1 MNNGQAPAMLI
12 TAFML
17 AAAFVLLLTPIAIIT
32 AKKLGIVDH
41 PNSSLKRHKEPTPYL
56 GGLSILMAIIL
67 TLIIHLTLFV
77 PSINAEHAG
86 LLLGLL
92 LIVSLGLFDDMYGIS
107 PLTKLAFQCLATV
120 IVWTQGLEFFIHQNT
135 LINGIFFFIWMI
147 GISNAF
153 NLVDIMDGLASG
165 IGGIA
170 AFFIALLMFSKGE
183 LFYGLLLCALAGA
196 CLGFLVFNFKP
207 AKIFLGDAGS
217 LAIGFLLA
225 SAAVKWS
232 DVSEGNEVYAPLLVL
247 GIPIFETIYISLLR
261 MKAGKSPLLGSN
273 DHFAKRMVKMGFS
286 IKQTVIFTYGFGL
299 LLGIAALA
307 GTFYSASMIY
317 SITAAIVVFASIGFM
332 LSKVDIHS

>member
-1 MNNGQAPAMLI
+1 VNNGQAPAMLI

-17 AAAFVLLLTPIAIIT
+17 AALFVLILTPFAIIT
-32 AKKLGIVDH
+32 ARKLGIVDQ
-41 PNSSLKRHKEPTPYL
+41 PNSSLKRHTESTPYL
-56 GGLSILMAIIL
+56 GGLSILIAIIL
-67 TLIIHLTLFV
+67 TLMINLTLFDT
-77 PSINAEHAG
+77 SINAEHAG

-92 LIVSLGLFDDMYGIS
+92 LIVSLGLFDDMYSIK
-107 PLTKLAFQCLATV
+107 PLTKLVFQCLATA
-120 IVWTQGLEFFIHQNT
+120 IVWTQGLDFFIHQNVFV
-135 LINGIFFFIWMI
+135 NGFLFFIWMI
-147 GISNAF
+147 GISNAL

-196 CLGFLVFNFKP
+196 CLSFLVFNFKP

-225 SAAVKWS
+225 SSAAKWS
-232 DVSEGNEVYAPLLVL
+232 HVSEGNELYAPLLVL

-261 MKAGKSPLLGSN
+261 LKAGKSPLLGSN

-286 IKQTVIFTYGFGL
+286 IKQTVIITYGFGV
-299 LLGIAALA
+299 LLGIAALT
-307 GTFYSASMIY
+307 GTFFRFYMSYAIM
-317 SITAAIVVFASIGFM
+317 AAVVVFVFIGFK